1 MFKVAGEGEELTSCG
16 ANLVRRTGCQIGA
29 ELRRLSMRTNT
40 SFGSDIFADRGE
52 PQPVDPKG
60 GAFQLTRRAALG
72 VILVLS
78 LGLWAALWT
87 AVASLASAVLG

>member
-1 MFKVAGEGEELTSCG
+1 
-16 ANLVRRTGCQIGA
+16 
-29 ELRRLSMRTNT
+29 MRTNT
-40 SFGSDIFADRGE
+40 SFGSDIFAGRCE
-52 PQPVDPKG
+52 PRPLDPKG
-60 GAFQLTRRAALG
+60 EAYQLTRRAALG

>member
-1 MFKVAGEGEELTSCG
+1 M
-16 ANLVRRTGCQIGA
+16 RRTGCQIGA

-40 SFGSDIFADRGE
+40 SFGPDIFADRGE
-52 PQPVDPKG
+52 PRPVDPKG
-60 GAFQLTRRAALG
+60 AAFRLTRRAALG

-87 AVASLASAVLG
+87 AVASLASAILG

>member
-1 MFKVAGEGEELTSCG
+1 
-16 ANLVRRTGCQIGA
+16 VRTTACRIGA
-29 ELRRLSMRTNT
+29 ELRRYSMRTNT
-40 SFGSDIFADRGE
+40 SFGSDIFTRGE
-52 PQPVDPKG
+52 PRPGDPKG
-60 GAFQLTRRAALG
+60 GAFRLTRRAALG